1 MSVQLILKEGQP
13 EYAVLPYE
21 LYLRLVED
29 AEMLADV
36 RDYDAAM
43 ERIAAGEELVPAE
56 VVYALLDGGNPIR
69 VWREYRGL
77 SQGQLAVQA
86 GISASYLSQLE
97 TGKRDG
103 TMDVLQGIAAALDVG
118 LEDLLGRSGDDS
130 PPPPSYLS

>member
-1 MSVQLILKEGQP
+1 VKSVDDLFTHQ
-13 EYAVLPYE
+13 
-21 LYLRLVED
+21 D
-29 AEMLADV
+29 NEMLADV

-77 SQGQLAVQA
+77 SQGELAAKA

-130 PPPPSYLS
+130 PPPRHTYPEGKRSRPGRRAVDRE